1 MKRFKLGIAAKLG
14 LCLVVGTAAIFTGFG
29 YWNLRLQRRGA
40 EELVLQSA
48 DRISDLIQRS
58 TRYQMLENDRQ
69 GLYQTIRDIGN
80 EPGIDRIRI
89 FNKDGRIMFST
100 DAAEV
105 NAMVD
110 KHAEACYACHAQA
123 APLAK
128 LGRPDRARTFM
139 NAGGRRILALMR
151 PIENEA
157 SCSSA
162 ACHAHPAGQQILGV
176 IDAQLK
182 LDVVD
187 AQANRQ
193 QTLLARF
200 TIIGAALLCLASVA
214 FVWAVLYRPIQ

>member
-14 LCLVVGTAAIFTGFG
+14 LCLVVGTAVIFTAFG

-58 TRYQMLENDRQ
+58 TRYQMLENDRE
-69 GLYQTIRDIGN
+69 GLYQTIRDIGH

-105 NAMVD
+105 NRLVD
-110 KHAEACYACHAQA
+110 KGAEACYACHAQA

-128 LGRPDRARTFM
+128 LDRPDRARTFV
-139 NAGGRRILALMR
+139 NAQGRRVMAIMR
-151 PIENEA
+151 PIENEP
-157 SCSSA
+157 SCATA
-162 ACHAHPAGQQILGV
+162 ACHAHRAGQQILGV
-176 IDAQLK
+176 IDAQLT
-182 LDVVD
+182 LNAVD
-187 AQANRQ
+187 AQAVRQ
-193 QTLLARF
+193 QTLL
-200 TIIGAALLCLASVA
+200 
-214 FVWAVLYRPIQ
+214 